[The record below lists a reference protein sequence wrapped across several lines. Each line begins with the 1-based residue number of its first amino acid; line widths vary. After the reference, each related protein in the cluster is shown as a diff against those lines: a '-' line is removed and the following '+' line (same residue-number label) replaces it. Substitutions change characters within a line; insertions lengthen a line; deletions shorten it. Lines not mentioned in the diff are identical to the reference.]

1 MIEGNSP
8 FQVVWLPDQ
17 VRETYLAKVRARADQ
32 AEVQSPKSKVQS
44 PGGADGGPL
53 YPGPIVFEG
62 NAPADVREN
71 ALLRGLLGAQSIKP
85 TAAGRIWLGA
95 PNSIKGPTEAAFQ
108 RQSGNN
114 LLLVGQ
120 RDEAMLAMLSVGL
133 VSLAAQYPLGTARF
147 ILCDGTAPGT
157 SQREY
162 IDRVVQAIPHPITQ
176 AKPGELGEIMKELGQ
191 EMKQRTE
198 APDAEAAPPVFLFIH
213 GLQKYSKLRY
223 EEDFGFST
231 SDAEAEPNPAMVLN
245 NLICEGTRLGFHV
258 IATCDTYNNVN
269 RYLSRKAFSEFEMRV
284 LFQMSA
290 NDSASLIDNP
300 KASLLGLHRAL
311 FYNAQE
317 GYLETFR
324 PYSLPGTEWIESAAR
339 NLARLLNGP

>member
-1 MIEGNSP
+1 
-8 FQVVWLPDQ
+8 
-17 VRETYLAKVRARADQ
+17 
-32 AEVQSPKSKVQS
+32 
-44 PGGADGGPL
+44 
-53 YPGPIVFEG
+53 
-62 NAPADVREN
+62 
-71 ALLRGLLGAQSIKP
+71 
-85 TAAGRIWLGA
+85 
-95 PNSIKGPTEAAFQ
+95 
-108 RQSGNN
+108 
-114 LLLVGQ
+114 
-120 RDEAMLAMLSVGL
+120 
-133 VSLAAQYPLGTARF
+133 
-147 ILCDGTAPGT
+147 
-157 SQREY
+157 
-162 IDRVVQAIPHPITQ
+162 
-176 AKPGELGEIMKELGQ
+176 MKELGQ

-198 APDAEAAPPVFLFIH
+198 AADAEAAPPVFLFIH

-245 NLICEGTRLGFHV
+245 NLVCEGTRLGFHV

-339 NLARLLNGP
+339 NLARLLKGQNPSP